1 MKKILL
7 TLVSAS
13 IIGLSSAHA
22 VSSITLT
29 TFGSSMEADLLT
41 YNSETSTITGTE
53 VLGGVLYP
61 GSFTP
66 VNLTTLDNYGGDPT
80 NLRLNLTGFATA
92 PTTAGFFV
100 TLEGGLGKYVSTS
113 FNWNSFTTTSSTVS
127 VPVNVDGADAG
138 FEWNN
143 IVGFTWDSG
152 GSGAAINATYTNLTV
167 TAVPE
172 PSTYALMALGGL
184 VMFYMIRRRKA
195 QA

>member
-7 TLVSAS
+7 TLSSALVL
-13 IIGLSSAHA
+13 GLSSAHA

-41 YNSETSTITGTE
+41 YNSATSTISGTE

-61 GSFTP
+61 GSFSP
-66 VNLTTLDNYGGDPT
+66 VNLTTLDNYGGNPS
-80 NLRLNLTGFATA
+80 NLLLNLTGFATA
-92 PTTAGFFV
+92 PTTGGFSV
-100 TLEGGLGKYVSTS
+100 TLEGGSGKYVATT
-113 FNWNSFTTTSSTVS
+113 FNWNSFTSTSSTVS
-127 VPVNVDGADAG
+127 VPVNVAGADSG

-152 GSGAAINATYTNLTV
+152 GSGSAINATYTNLTV
-167 TAVPE
+167 SAVPE

-184 VMFYMIRRRKA
+184 VLFFMVRRRKA